1 MDFLRSTS
9 NASQSSSSEPSPSE
23 FSSVE
28 PEPEDPLAQLAKE
41 VKQQPFTTKES
52 LTKSL
57 ERRQRALQQ
66 DQTRDQY
73 LIFTSVPPAQ
83 SSRLSDD
90 RSRTSKYSRFFFN
103 AETGILIA
111 KVMPNAAHEL
121 AIRSFDSLISL
132 ELRAMNVHRDV
143 RPFGSTTV
151 TVGNWKKEA
160 DCCWAPASTN
170 ARLSFVV
177 EVGLSESARQLALD
191 ARGWLETYSS
201 SVKLV
206 VTISINS
213 EHPEIILHRWELVP
227 REYGVLTRL
236 TRSSPPLARRT
247 AFINLSRMNNT
258 TSVTGESCT
267 MGTTSTTTTITQ
279 LDLPFG
285 KVVGRPPHQP
295 LERDLVIPAQELRT
309 FAEDIWSEQ
318 GLL

>member
-1 MDFLRSTS
+1 MDFVRSTS
-9 NASQSSSSEPSPSE
+9 NASRSSSSELSHPE
-23 FSSVE
+23 FSSIE
-28 PEPEDPLAQLAKE
+28 SESEDPLAQLAKG

-52 LTKSL
+52 LQKSL

-73 LIFTSVPPAQ
+73 LVFTSVPPAQ

-90 RSRTSKYSRFFFN
+90 RLRTSKYSRFFFN

-111 KVMPNAAHEL
+111 KIMPNPAHQL

-132 ELRAMNVHRDV
+132 ELRAMNVDCDV
-143 RPFGSTTV
+143 WPFGSTTV

-206 VTISINS
+206 VTISIKREN
-213 EHPEIILHRWELVP
+213 PEIILHRWELVP
-227 REYGVLTRL
+227 RGNGVLE
-236 TRSSPPLARRT
+236 RSSPLSARRT
-247 AFINLSRMNNT
+247 AFLKLSRTNNT
-258 TSVTGESCT
+258 TLPESPT
-267 MGTTSTTTTITQ
+267 
-279 LDLPFG
+279 
-285 KVVGRPPHQP
+285 
-295 LERDLVIPAQELRT
+295 
-309 FAEDIWSEQ
+309 
-318 GLL
+318 